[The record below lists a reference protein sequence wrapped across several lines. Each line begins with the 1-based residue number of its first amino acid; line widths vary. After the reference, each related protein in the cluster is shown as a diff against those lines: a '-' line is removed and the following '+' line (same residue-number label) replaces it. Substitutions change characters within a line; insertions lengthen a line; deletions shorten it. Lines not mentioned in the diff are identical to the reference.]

1 MFLCHILCPLNVQ
14 GMAEQDIREDQM
26 TVVSSVDYVRGMKG
40 KDSVL
45 IIPSSLMTQRGIL
58 HKSLS
63 LSPGEQYELPYNSGL
78 IMIQNASLSHEKVVA
93 TLCGSGSGTVI
104 VPSSIINFFSEETDK
119 ICVFRNGDNT
129 RYIIKNTR
137 DKYQNVVITFIE

>member
-1 MFLCHILCPLNVQ
+1 MLLYLLPLKCKN
-14 GMAEQDIREDQM
+14 MAEQDIKENEM
-26 TVVSSVDYVRGMKG
+26 TPVSSVDYVRGLKG

-45 IIPSSLMTQRGIL
+45 ITPSSLMTQRGIL
-58 HKSLS
+58 HTSLS

-104 VPSSIINFFSEETDK
+104 VPSSIINFFSEKTDK

>member
-1 MFLCHILCPLNVQ
+1 
-14 GMAEQDIREDQM
+14 MAGDIKENEM
-26 TVVSSVDYVRGMKG
+26 TPVSSVDYVRGLKG

-45 IIPSSLMTQRGIL
+45 ITPSSLMTQRGIL
-58 HKSLS
+58 HTSLS

-93 TLCGSGSGTVI
+93 TLCGSGTVI

>member
-1 MFLCHILCPLNVQ
+1 
-14 GMAEQDIREDQM
+14 MAEQDIREDQM

-63 LSPGEQYELPYNSGL
+63 LSPGEQYELPYGSGL
-78 IMIQNASLSHEKVVA
+78 IMIQNASISYGKAVA
-93 TLCGSGSGTVI
+93 TILGDGTGIVIAGSW
-104 VPSSIINFFSEETDK
+104 
-119 ICVFRNGDNT
+119 GD
-129 RYIIKNTR
+129 
-137 DKYQNVVITFIE
+137 

>member
-1 MFLCHILCPLNVQ
+1 MPLKCKN
-14 GMAEQDIREDQM
+14 MAEQDIKENEM
-26 TVVSSVDYVRGMKG
+26 TPVSSVDYVRGLKG

-45 IIPSSLMTQRGIL
+45 ITPSSLMTQRGIL
-58 HKSLS
+58 HTSLS

-104 VPSSIINFFSEETDK
+104 VPSSIINFFSEKTDK

>member
-1 MFLCHILCPLNVQ
+1 
-14 GMAEQDIREDQM
+14 MAEQDIREDQM

-63 LSPGEQYELPYNSGL
+63 LSPGEQYELPYGSGL
-78 IMIQNASLSHEKVVA
+78 IMIQNASISYGKAVA
-93 TLCGSGSGTVI
+93 TILGDGTGIVI
-104 VPSSIINFFSEETDK
+104 AEAGGLISSQKLKTVSAYLAIRLALNMLSKTQRISLK
-119 ICVFRNGDNT
+119 LLPLHL
-129 RYIIKNTR
+129 
-137 DKYQNVVITFIE
+137 

>member
-1 MFLCHILCPLNVQ
+1 
-14 GMAEQDIREDQM
+14 MAEQDIREDQM
-26 TVVSSVDYVRGMKG
+26 TVTNTVDYLRGLKG

-45 IIPSSLMTQRGIL
+45 ITPSSLMTQRGIL
-58 HKSLS
+58 HTSLS

-129 RYIIKNTR
+129 KYIIKNTR
-137 DKYQNVVITFIE
+137 NKSQNIIITFIE